1 MLAVPAGRM
10 GDQLILE
17 EDHDENYIPQEHEI
31 QEYARMIGINPDTEP
46 ELMWLAREGIVA
58 PLPPD
63 WKPCQ
68 DVTGDIYYF
77 NFATGQS
84 TWDHPIDEH
93 YRELVVLEREKQQGQ
108 GGGKKKEKEKKK
120 KKEKKKEKK
129 PKDIPK
135 PVLSLGSPLGPVGG
149 LAPLRALGDS
159 TGSSGGMRGSQG
171 SSAGSSGGFDNL
183 LGGTSGKT
191 TSYLKTTTGRHSE
204 ERVSLTLP
212 GLAEEDENGDKES
225 EDQSPRGS
233 ARLLKNLHMDIGS
246 LGGGFEYEE
255 SEQKE
260 ESAAVSCTEEGTEP
274 ELQNLGKS
282 EDEEESQK
290 KRRLMRSGNVHPS
303 SISAALSSQASQDS
317 NVGIDET
324 FQAEECEPVHCASPA
339 EMSAQKEEPLPGS
352 FDKESKEG
360 KASEN
365 SAPSI
370 AGELGSGAREC
381 ILEQDER
388 DESEPSEAIKD
399 VPKFNSKLGTKDF
412 LFGIQS
418 LEKVHDITSLSPGP
432 ASPKE
437 AIEEELDEDVE
448 EEISDDDYMMPVK
461 EPLDDTKRQ
470 IHLDTKQARA
480 TVEPMSAKEPK
491 LSAQL
496 LRNDSDSSQ
505 ISEKESGIKSE
516 ISKHNKQPPKLIDEL
531 PKTSDNS
538 RKIVEQGKS
547 ALEEEHRQKLEDLK
561 NMFSK
566 EEEEKKHSLQELHNS
581 NIRSLEAKLQRES
594 EEEEAKM
601 REAQKQKLLKLEKEL
616 IKEREDE
623 EEKIQKRELEIREEH
638 QQRLLKLKEELLQEK
653 NDLFEKLK
661 LETENLLQ
669 QERTTILHEREI
681 ALKEL
686 GARLEQE
693 TKMALELLENKH
705 VMELEQLKATVTE
718 KHQKEI
724 SDLQD
729 TKHVVQ
735 LGEVSQSP
743 SNLYLINKKIS
754 HVLDFEKEMS
764 DLLQEKR
771 NEVQREHERK
781 LERMKEEHRQEMENI
796 WKQFEEEEQTQRSQM
811 LEKLQDEIGKLRR
824 RHEKELE
831 AQQKEQEK
839 CQEERQHS
847 YREKE
852 KMIEDLEQNQEI
864 RRKQLMIK
872 RSQLDKEEET
882 LQKRKEELEEK
893 ERELERKIENV
904 TVQENAVKEQR
915 YLNDLMKQTRKE
927 LETMQDRKSDLESQV
942 QQLQSLYTRLQESAS
957 DLEGEIKSRHEK
969 LKQLS
974 KEELMDKM
982 DSELHLEDLTKM
994 NSSNHASNIP
1004 YQADI
1009 PKPSLSSTPISATP
1023 SAMDDL
1029 RYYISS
1035 QGASLH
1041 KAKDFLRLQTH
1052 SMCRRQSLL
1061 KAAKQQWRHNMHESQ
1076 DPEQA
1081 HQLEGIRKNLEEEA
1095 HNLKDIHDTMEK
1107 GQTLLQQ
1114 KEQCLQELEN
1124 SLLEEMSE
1132 EEAPKARRSKK
1143 FVTFDVSDSDDTSS
1157 VMSMDGHKCDLIGS
1171 LDCLPMKVKH
1181 LTQSLHHITAELNSV
1196 LSSLDPL
1203 RSEHS
1208 SVLHSENK
1216 LSSAPGI
1223 PLSAYISMSKMD
1235 RQMGLRSS
1243 SPWAWKVPVPS
1254 SVQAS
1259 SSATQSVNALMME
1272 KWHKYFPGSS
1282 PLLSDQS
1289 LHSENKL
1296 GYVSAGE
1303 QLREMQS
1310 ASFHSKYTDKHNI
1323 QAMID
1328 SNKKW
1333 LQNFKH
1339 DPKVPLGPSRSTS
1352 GAGLVQLGL
1361 DENNQIR
1368 VYQF

>member
-246 LGGGFEYEE
+246 LGGGFEYE
-255 SEQKE
+255 
-260 ESAAVSCTEEGTEP
+260 
-274 ELQNLGKS
+274 
-282 EDEEESQK
+282 
-290 KRRLMRSGNVHPS
+290 
-303 SISAALSSQASQDS
+303 
-317 NVGIDET
+317 
-324 FQAEECEPVHCASPA
+324 
-339 EMSAQKEEPLPGS
+339 
-352 FDKESKEG
+352 
-360 KASEN
+360 
-365 SAPSI
+365 
-370 AGELGSGAREC
+370 
-381 ILEQDER
+381 
-388 DESEPSEAIKD
+388 ESEPSEAIKD

>member
-246 LGGGFEYEE
+246 LGGGFEYE
-255 SEQKE
+255 
-260 ESAAVSCTEEGTEP
+260 
-274 ELQNLGKS
+274 
-282 EDEEESQK
+282 
-290 KRRLMRSGNVHPS
+290 
-303 SISAALSSQASQDS
+303 
-317 NVGIDET
+317 
-324 FQAEECEPVHCASPA
+324 AEECEPVHCASPA

-852 KMIEDLEQNQEI
+852 
-864 RRKQLMIK
+864 
-872 RSQLDKEEET
+872 ET

-1004 YQADI
+1004 VN
-1009 PKPSLSSTPISATP
+1009 ISFFIILCICI
-1023 SAMDDL
+1023 L